1 VALIILAH
9 HMLPWRGGV
18 ERYMY
23 ELSCALQDRGEE
35 LVIVATD
42 CEGATDFD
50 SESHLTI
57 ERVPAKSNW
66 QAAQALAAA
75 AIDYVNGN
83 SFNESVTAILAGTW
97 RPEGLAGWLVRR
109 RTGLP
114 YVVIAHDREAV
125 RTGHNILKWATQH
138 LVIRGAAGGAAVSH
152 YAASVLRCRGLSEEE
167 IALVYGGVNPRAFA
181 VDEQDVAELRTRLSD
196 CGQPILLTVARLV
209 HSKGHS
215 QVIVALPQVLEQVGE
230 VKYVIVGS
238 GEEKENL
245 QQLVEKKG
253 LSEIVTFW
261 GRAPDAE
268 LAALYH
274 AADLFI
280 MPSRDMNG
288 KSREGLGLT
297 YLEAG
302 LCGLPA
308 IGSRSG
314 GVPDAIVDGETG
326 LLVNP
331 EDPAQIADAI
341 IRLISDEAL
350 AQRLGQN
357 ARRRVL
363 DDFTWERVAER
374 FQAALSRWGLVADSS
389 IAASTGQIPIAG

>member
-1 VALIILAH
+1 VALIVLAH

-23 ELSCALQDRGEE
+23 ELSCALRDCGEE
-35 LVIVATD
+35 LVVIATD
-42 CEGATDFD
+42 YEGATEFD
-50 SESHLTI
+50 SGSPLTI
-57 ERVPAKSNW
+57 ERVPAKSTW
-66 QAAQALAAA
+66 HAAQALATAA
-75 AIDYVNGN
+75 TDYVNGN
-83 SFNESVTAILAGTW
+83 SFDEPVTVILAGTW
-97 RPEGLAGWLVRR
+97 RPEGLAGWLIRR

-125 RTGHNILKWATQH
+125 RTGHNVLKWAMQH

-152 YAASVLRCRGLSEEE
+152 YAAGILQCRGLPEEQ
-167 IALVYGGVNPRAFA
+167 IALVYGGVNPSAFA
-181 VDEQDVAELRTRLSD
+181 VNEQHVAELRARLSAR
-196 CGQPILLTVARLV
+196 GQPILLTVSRLV
-209 HSKGHS
+209 YSKGHS
-215 QVIVALPQVLEQVGE
+215 QVIAALPQVLEQVGE
-230 VKYVIVGS
+230 VHYVIVGS

-245 QQLVEKKG
+245 QQLVEQEG
-253 LSEIVTFW
+253 LCKFVTFC
-261 GRAPDAE
+261 GRVPDAE

-331 EDPAQIADAI
+331 EDHAQIANAI

-363 DDFTWERVAER
+363 EDFTWERVAER
-374 FQAALSRWGLVADSS
+374 FQAALKRWHL
-389 IAASTGQIPIAG
+389 TAGG

>member
-1 VALIILAH
+1 MALIILAH

-23 ELSCALQDRGEE
+23 ELSCALRDCGEE
-35 LVIVATD
+35 LVVIATD

-50 SESHLTI
+50 SGSHLTI
-57 ERVPAKSNW
+57 ERVPAKSRW
-66 QAAQALAAA
+66 QAVQALAAA
-75 AIDYVNGN
+75 ATDYVNGN
-83 SFNESVTAILAGTW
+83 SFDESVTTILAGTW
-97 RPEGLAGWLVRR
+97 KPEGLAGWLVQR

-152 YAASVLRCRGLSEEE
+152 YAASVLQCRGLSEEQ

-181 VDEQDVAELRTRLSD
+181 VNEQDVAELRAHLSD
-196 CGQPILLTVARLV
+196 RGQPILLTVSRLV
-209 HSKGHS
+209 YSKGHS
-215 QVIVALPQVLEQVGE
+215 QVIAALPQVLEQVGE
-230 VKYVIVGS
+230 VKYVIVGT

-245 QQLVEKKG
+245 QQLVKQEG
-253 LSEIVTFW
+253 LSEFVTFW
-261 GRAPDAE
+261 GGVTDAE
-268 LAALYH
+268 LGALYH

-314 GVPDAIVDGETG
+314 GIPDAIVDGETG

-331 EDPAQIADAI
+331 EDAAQIANAI
-341 IRLISDEAL
+341 IRLISDEAI

-357 ARRRVL
+357 AGRRVL

-374 FQAALSRWGLVADSS
+374 FQAALKRWEL
-389 IAASTGQIPIAG
+389 TAGG

>member
-1 VALIILAH
+1 VALIILAYQI
-9 HMLPWRGGV
+9 LPRIGGA
-18 ERYMY
+18 ERYVY
-23 ELSCALQDRGEE
+23 ELACALQERGEE
-35 LVIVATD
+35 LVVIATD
-42 CEGATDFD
+42 CEGAADFD
-50 SESHLTI
+50 SRSPLTI
-57 ERVPAKSNW
+57 KRIPAKSKW
-66 QAAQALAAA
+66 EAVQALAAA
-75 AIDYVNGN
+75 GTAYAEGN
-83 SFNESVTAILAGTW
+83 NSLNQPVTAIIAGKW
-97 RPEGLAGWLVRR
+97 WPAGLAGWLVRR

-114 YVVIAHDREAV
+114 YVVIAHDCETV
-125 RTGHNILKWATQH
+125 LVGTNILKWPGQH

-152 YAASVLRCRGLSEEE
+152 YAASNLQRRGLPEER

-181 VDEQDVAELRTRLSD
+181 VDEQDVAELRTRFSD
-196 CGQPILLTVARLV
+196 RGQPILLTVARLV

-215 QVIVALPQVLEQVGE
+215 QVIAALPQVLEQVGE

-238 GEEKENL
+238 GPDETHL
-245 QQLVEKKG
+245 QQLVEQEG
-253 LSEIVTFW
+253 LAKFVTFC
-261 GRAPDAE
+261 GEVTDSE
-268 LAALYH
+268 LGALYH

-288 KSREGLGLT
+288 KCREGLGLA

-308 IGSRSG
+308 IGSRNG
-314 GVPDAIVDGETG
+314 GIPDAIVDGETG

-350 AQRLGQN
+350 ARRLGQN

-374 FQAALSRWGLVADSS
+374 FQDALRRWEL
-389 IAASTGQIPIAG
+389 TAGC